1 MPRCAVNVDLSWPL
15 NPSLLVSLKPGRQR
29 LPWHLWHGL
38 ALHCGLN
45 YWWRALLSQCVL
57 PTFKWNSA
65 DWAVT
70 ASSLPAT
77 STWHLWCGSDCTEA
91 INFQWSL
98 HSEWRSLTI
107 TKGWFLNEQTT
118 HSSILYTKG
127 KHPNICKSVSGI
139 CDPFLL
145 LRLSLGFQD
154 FVLCIWFSSV
164 FFWED
169 GWTYLSSTHLTD
181 TCQNFHKIL
190 LAMIYV
196 YARWSFCLLVFA
208 SKASFDIS
216 SQFLK
221 WFYDPDSFSSSSN
234 EWNKQ
239 HVYAYMY
246 VCICICVLKCIYAH
260 AYVLCVYIYD
270 YFFQRI
276 QWIFVCAI

>member
-107 TKGWFLNEQTT
+107 TKGWFLNEHTT

-127 KHPNICKSVSGI
+127 KHQNICKSVSGI
-139 CDPFLL
+139 CDPFFLFKL
-145 LRLSLGFQD
+145 CSGFQTL
-154 FVLCIWFSSV
+154 FLYCASGSPLYFY
-164 FFWED
+164 EKMD
-169 GWTYLSSTHLTD
+169 GLTSLA
-181 TCQNFHKIL
+181 HIL
-190 LAMIYV
+190 QMPA
-196 YARWSFCLLVFA
+196 
-208 SKASFDIS
+208 K
-216 SQFLK
+216 FL
-221 WFYDPDSFSSSSN
+221 
-234 EWNKQ
+234 
-239 HVYAYMY
+239 
-246 VCICICVLKCIYAH
+246 
-260 AYVLCVYIYD
+260 
-270 YFFQRI
+270 
-276 QWIFVCAI
+276 

>member
-107 TKGWFLNEQTT
+107 TKCWFLNEHMT

-127 KHPNICKSVSGI
+127 KHQNICKRVSGI

-145 LRLSLGFQD
+145 LKSSSGFQD
-154 FVLCIWFSSV
+154 FFPYCASGSSLCISEKSSGHTFPTHILQMPAN
-164 FFWED
+164 FF
-169 GWTYLSSTHLTD
+169 Y
-181 TCQNFHKIL
+181 KIL
-190 LAMIYV
+190 LAANFIYF
-196 YARWSFCLLVFA
+196 RRGLCLLVFVR
-208 SKASFDIS
+208 KISFR
-216 SQFLK
+216 
-221 WFYDPDSFSSSSN
+221 
-234 EWNKQ
+234 
-239 HVYAYMY
+239 
-246 VCICICVLKCIYAH
+246 ICI
-260 AYVLCVYIYD
+260 
-270 YFFQRI
+270 
-276 QWIFVCAI
+276 

>member
-107 TKGWFLNEQTT
+107 TEGWFLNEHTT
-118 HSSILYTKG
+118 HSSILYTKE
-127 KHPNICKSVSGI
+127 KHQNICKRISGI

-145 LRLSLGFQD
+145 LKSSSGFQD
-154 FVLCIWFSSV
+154 FVFIFGPPLYFSEKMSRLTFPVYILQMPAKILQNFVDSNTFFSS
-164 FFWED
+164 
-169 GWTYLSSTHLTD
+169 
-181 TCQNFHKIL
+181 
-190 LAMIYV
+190 
-196 YARWSFCLLVFA
+196 
-208 SKASFDIS
+208 
-216 SQFLK
+216 
-221 WFYDPDSFSSSSN
+221 
-234 EWNKQ
+234 
-239 HVYAYMY
+239 
-246 VCICICVLKCIYAH
+246 
-260 AYVLCVYIYD
+260 
-270 YFFQRI
+270 
-276 QWIFVCAI
+276 

>member
-70 ASSLPAT
+70 AASLPAT

-107 TKGWFLNEQTT
+107 TEGWFLNEHTP
-118 HSSILYTKG
+118 HSSIQYTKG
-127 KHPNICKSVSGI
+127 KHQNMYEGVSVILWFFPSLQIEFWIPRRDVCIIC
-139 CDPFLL
+139 
-145 LRLSLGFQD
+145 
-154 FVLCIWFSSV
+154 
-164 FFWED
+164 
-169 GWTYLSSTHLTD
+169 
-181 TCQNFHKIL
+181 
-190 LAMIYV
+190 
-196 YARWSFCLLVFA
+196 
-208 SKASFDIS
+208 
-216 SQFLK
+216 FLK
-221 WFYDPDSFSSSSN
+221 KVDLTS
-234 EWNKQ
+234 
-239 HVYAYMY
+239 
-246 VCICICVLKCIYAH
+246 
-260 AYVLCVYIYD
+260 
-270 YFFQRI
+270 
-276 QWIFVCAI
+276 

>member
-1 MPRCAVNVDLSWPL
+1 MPRCAVTVDLSWPL

-107 TKGWFLNEQTT
+107 TEGWFLNEHTT
-118 HSSILYTKG
+118 HSSILYTKE
-127 KHPNICKSVSGI
+127 KHQTICKRISGI
-139 CDPFLL
+139 CDPVLL
-145 LRLSLGFQD
+145 LKSSSGFQD
-154 FVLCIWFSSV
+154 FVFIFGPPLYFSEKMSRLTFPVYILQMPAKILQNFVDSNTFFSS
-164 FFWED
+164 
-169 GWTYLSSTHLTD
+169 
-181 TCQNFHKIL
+181 
-190 LAMIYV
+190 
-196 YARWSFCLLVFA
+196 
-208 SKASFDIS
+208 
-216 SQFLK
+216 
-221 WFYDPDSFSSSSN
+221 
-234 EWNKQ
+234 
-239 HVYAYMY
+239 
-246 VCICICVLKCIYAH
+246 
-260 AYVLCVYIYD
+260 
-270 YFFQRI
+270 
-276 QWIFVCAI
+276 